1 MKVNY
6 CGYVMNAK
14 SFSKLYNEIVDL
26 VNKMNQKHNKNEA
39 LFELMEYLCE
49 HVNDL
54 CIFFDKRLKYI
65 IFKIA
70 MKTIHVDKTLDD
82 KFTCYYNRLEPF
94 FIESHRKS
102 EDELTKLDYSN
113 IMCEVVYGYSLVSD
127 KPSHYYE
134 MERLEKYIS
143 YVLMK
148 RWNNDIDLNNIYTY
162 TDFNVFFDEFNT

>member
-1 MKVNY
+1 
-6 CGYVMNAK
+6 MNSK
-14 SFSKLYNEIVDL
+14 SFGKLYNEIVDL
-26 VNKMNQKHNKNEA
+26 VNKMNQKENVNEA

-49 HVNDL
+49 NVNDL
-54 CIFFDKRLKYI
+54 CIFFDKRLEYMI
-65 IFKIA
+65 QKIA
-70 MKTIHVDKTLDD
+70 MKTTHVDKTLDD

-94 FIESHRKS
+94 FLESHRKS
-102 EDELTKLDYSN
+102 EDEFTNSDYSN

-134 MERLEKYIS
+134 IKRLEKYIS

-162 TDFNVFFDEFNT
+162 NDFNVFLCVLNS